1 MRAIAYGK
9 RKNMLQTGTLQSN
22 TPFSKQS
29 RNLHLAVGPVA
40 ACVVAQTSRQAGAV
54 LASVKQTSKSPT
66 PSLST
71 GTVSYQSPPLLKD
84 FIFLTQQNNS
94 SFMQDWNIANLIKMS
109 ETLPRSL
116 SGNNTSLKCLSR
128 TGFISQY
135 HRTGGWKDDSPASH
149 LECSRSNPSLQRRAR
164 LLSRC
169 WTQISTM
176 LGHCSSSRHG
186 GGAGAQ
192 VLSKHPHTDSHQIAQ
207 CWSQF
212 LNNGRCCF
220 FTCDTTLCRI
230 NGIEPDLC
238 WSSGAGILRSSLKTG
253 SAVLD
258 YLRDKLQRALAVPPS
273 LVPSSWLSMFL
284 PPRAHVGRLMAQVTG
299 FLECLLRWC

>member
-1 MRAIAYGK
+1 
-9 RKNMLQTGTLQSN
+9 MLQTGTLQSN

-54 LASVKQTSKSPT
+54 LASVKQTSKIPT

-94 SFMQDWNIANLIKMS
+94 SFMQDWNIANLIKVS
-109 ETLPRSL
+109 EILPRSL

-164 LLSRC
+164 LLSC
-169 WTQISTM
+169 LLNPDLHDAGALFLQQTWGQGLKSCLSTHTQTHTRLLSAEANFSTM
-176 LGHCSSSRHG
+176 PG
-186 GGAGAQ
+186 
-192 VLSKHPHTDSHQIAQ
+192 VV
-207 CWSQF
+207 
-212 LNNGRCCF
+212 
-220 FTCDTTLCRI
+220 
-230 NGIEPDLC
+230 
-238 WSSGAGILRSSLKTG
+238 SLPVTSL
-253 SAVLD
+253 SAVSMGRTRSMLGPVG
-258 YLRDKLQRALAVPPS
+258 LGSPGAL
-273 LVPSSWLSMFL
+273 
-284 PPRAHVGRLMAQVTG
+284 
-299 FLECLLRWC
+299 